1 MLTVS
6 NYHYIRE
13 DFSTPYPSI
22 FGVTP
27 NEFKLQLKLF
37 KNEGD
42 LITPS
47 QFLLNFREL
56 LLSKEN
62 FFLITFDD
70 GLKEQFDLALPILDE
85 LELQAVF
92 FANSMNSEENRV
104 STVHKIHLLRSVI
117 SSDNLLNYLKQ
128 HKIDGL
134 NQNELRAAKA
144 NYRFDDSLSAELK
157 YLLNFKISFNIQES
171 LVQSIF
177 DNFFSE
183 SEILESL
190 YMSKSQLLH
199 LAKIN
204 CLGSHTHNHYP
215 LGLLSENK
223 LIYELQHSKNY
234 FEQISGEPIQM
245 VAYPYGTSEACT
257 DLVVKTAEKVGYLYG
272 FTTKKG
278 IIDSYQSNFFLNRF
292 DCNDLIGG
300 KNFKL

>member
-6 NYHYIRE
+6 NYHYIRK

-27 NEFKLQLKLF
+27 NGFKEQLKF
-37 KNEGD
+37 FINEGD

-56 LLSKEN
+56 VSSKEN

-70 GLKEQFDLALPILDE
+70 GLKEQFDLALPILDD
-85 LELQAVF
+85 LDLQAVF

-104 STVHKIHLLRSVI
+104 STVHKIHLLRSVL
-117 SSDNLLNYLKQ
+117 SSQKLLDILRQ
-128 HKIDGL
+128 HQIDGL
-134 NQNELRAAKA
+134 NKKELSVAKA
-144 NYRFDDSLSAELK
+144 NYRFDDALSAELK
-157 YLLNFKISFNIQES
+157 YLLNFKISFDKQES

-177 DNFFSE
+177 ENFFSE

-190 YMSKSQLLH
+190 YMSKSQLQH

-204 CLGSHTHNHYP
+204 CLGSHTHTHHP
-215 LGLLSENK
+215 LGLLSRDK
-223 LIYELQHSKNY
+223 LIYELEHSKNY
-234 FEQISGEPIQM
+234 FEQISGGPIQM
-245 VAYPYGTSEACT
+245 IAYPYGTSEACT
-257 DLVVKTAEKVGYLYG
+257 NLVAESAKKVGYLYG

-278 IIDSYQSNFFLNRF
+278 IVDASQNKLLLNRF

>member
-6 NYHYIRE
+6 NYHYIRKN
-13 DFSTPYPSI
+13 FSTPYPSI

-27 NEFKLQLKLF
+27 NEFKEQLKLF

-56 LLSKEN
+56 VLSKEI

-70 GLKEQFDLALPILDE
+70 GLKEQFDLALPILNE
-85 LELQAVF
+85 LDLQAVF

-117 SSDNLLNYLKQ
+117 SSKKLLDYLKQ
-128 HKIDGL
+128 HKIDDL
-134 NQNELRAAKA
+134 NQNELRVAKA
-144 NYRFDDSLSAELK
+144 NYRFDDALSAELK
-157 YLLNFKISFNIQES
+157 YLLNFKISFDMQES
-171 LVQSIF
+171 LVNSLF
-177 DNFFSE
+177 ENFFSE
-183 SEILESL
+183 SEILETL
-190 YMSKSQLLH
+190 YMSKSQLKH

-204 CLGSHTHNHYP
+204 CLGSHTHTHYP
-215 LGLLSENK
+215 LGLLSEDK
-223 LIYELQHSKNY
+223 LLYELEHSKNY
-234 FEQISGEPIQM
+234 FEQISGKPIQM
-245 VAYPYGTSEACT
+245 IAYPYGTSEACT
-257 DLVVKTAEKVGYLYG
+257 NLVAETAKKVGYLYG

-278 IIDSYQSNFFLNRF
+278 IVDASQNKFLLNRF